1 MLLRLP
7 QRFPSRFLLL
17 WTGEQLLPTEHLS
30 GYKQPPFIP
39 PWWLSHKCMMGKFMR
54 PLLRNLSFVVV
65 VGTKDEDVGH
75 ARAHAHAVVWAEP
88 CGLGGKVDSESHTER
103 HDKSRDT
110 QRHKTTH
117 NHTQRHTQS
126 HATTHSST
134 QLHKTTHNLTQS
146 HITSRSYTQ
155 AHTATHNL
163 KQPHTATHNIT
174 QSDTATHNLTQLHLT
189 TFDTTTTQRQWCE
202 SLLLA
207 ANDAS

>member
-7 QRFPSRFLLL
+7 QRFPSRFPLL
-17 WTGEQLLPTEHLS
+17 WAGEQLLPTEHVG

-65 VGTKDEDVGH
+65 VGTKDEGVGH

-110 QRHKTTH
+110 QPHTATH
-117 NHTQRHTQS
+117 TILHIYTQS
-126 HATTHSST
+126 HTTTHSST
-134 QLHKTTHNLTQS
+134 QQHKTTHNLTQS

-155 AHTATHNL
+155 HHTISHSYTQSHTATLN
-163 KQPHTATHNIT
+163 NI
-174 QSDTATHNLTQLHLT
+174 
-189 TFDTTTTQRQWCE
+189 
-202 SLLLA
+202 
-207 ANDAS
+207 